1 MFPSVQ
7 KKKCCVTSSTA
18 GGCKEL
24 QSVSHWL
31 LSGLCVRR
39 VWCVESV
46 AAAVGSTVALIMQ
59 VLQVLRGGGG
69 GKDFSL
75 PGSSGPEGQHAQAKE
90 KADWLHILS
99 VFVPVWTSFSL
110 LSIEGGD
117 FPLSLI
123 STVEHH
129 GGGE

>member
-1 MFPSVQ
+1 M
-7 KKKCCVTSSTA
+7 
-18 GGCKEL
+18 
-24 QSVSHWL
+24 
-31 LSGLCVRR
+31 
-39 VWCVESV
+39 WCVESV

-59 VLQVLRGGGG
+59 VLQVLRGGG